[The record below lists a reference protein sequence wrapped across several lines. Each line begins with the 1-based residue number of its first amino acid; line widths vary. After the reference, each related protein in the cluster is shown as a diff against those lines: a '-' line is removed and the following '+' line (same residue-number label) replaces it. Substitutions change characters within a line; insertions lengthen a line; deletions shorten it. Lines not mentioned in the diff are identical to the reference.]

1 MTDTDTRGPRA
12 RKAALFLTIV
22 VLAVSAVFGAVLIVV
37 GDQANIAGRA
47 WLTLLLVGAFAGAV
61 ALDATV
67 SDGPNRWYL
76 PASTITN
83 AVLVAVG
90 LLKLWNGAL
99 QPDDTSDA
107 LVWAVQFW
115 RFVGVVVLA
124 RLALLLTQVY
134 GLRFVTRAT
143 SRVSWIGG
151 VVTLALA
158 WATALVLALPAILP
172 AATWPDWWWRLA
184 SATTL
189 VAAVAAVIPLLVRA
203 FEAKPAERG
212 GRSTGPELRSYPPYA
227 FPATGDAVQPLRPG
241 AVPPPQQVGAV
252 PLPPQAGAVP
262 DAPQTYAPQ
271 HWAQPAETPLP
282 PHSSV
287 HRQPQQ
293 PGAAPP
299 QPGADPQAQLV
310 AAPPASSVP
319 PPTASGF
326 PPPQ

>member
-1 MTDTDTRGPRA
+1 MTDTDTDTRGPRA
-12 RKAALFLTIV
+12 RKAALFLTIA

-115 RFVGVVVLA
+115 RFVGVVALA
-124 RLALLLTQVY
+124 RLALLLTQAY

-189 VAAVAAVIPLLVRA
+189 VAAVAAVIPLIVRA

-212 GRSTGPELRSYPPYA
+212 DRSTGPELRNYPPYA
-227 FPATGDAVQPLRPG
+227 FPVTGGAAQPQQPG
-241 AVPPPQQVGAV
+241 AVLPPPQVGAV

-262 DAPQTYAPQ
+262 PAPQTYAPQ
-271 HWAQPAETPLP
+271 HWAQPAQAPVP
-282 PHSSV
+282 PHS
-287 HRQPQQ
+287 
-293 PGAAPP
+293 AAHP
-299 QPGADPQAQLV
+299 QPSQPVADSQGQPV
-310 AAPPASSVP
+310 VAPPASSAA